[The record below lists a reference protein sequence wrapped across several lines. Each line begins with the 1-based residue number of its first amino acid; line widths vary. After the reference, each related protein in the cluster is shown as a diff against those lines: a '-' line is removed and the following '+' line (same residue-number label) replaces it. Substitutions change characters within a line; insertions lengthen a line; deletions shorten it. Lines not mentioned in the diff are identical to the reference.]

1 MDLSKL
7 LSVSG
12 KNGLFKMIAQSKN
25 AVIVESLID
34 KKRFPAYASDKISIL
49 EDINIYTNEKEIL
62 LKEVFQKIYDKES
75 GGLSINHKSDN
86 ETLKKYFEQVLPNYD
101 RDRVFVSD
109 IKKLINWYNILQKLD
124 MIKPDKKE
132 EKKQANDLI
141 EDAEIVEEDK

>member
-12 KNGLFKMIAQSKN
+12 KNGIFKMIAQSKN

-49 EDINIYTNEKEIL
+49 EDINIYTNEKEVL
-62 LKEVFQKIYDKES
+62 LKEVFQKIYNKES
-75 GGLSINHKSDN
+75 GRPSINHKSDN
-86 ETLKKYFEQVLPNYD
+86 ETLKKYFEQVLPDYD

-109 IKKLINWYNILQKLD
+109 IKKIIKWYNILQKLD
-124 MIKPDKKE
+124 MLKPDKKE
-132 EKKQANDLI
+132 EEKEVNEPI
-141 EDAEIVEEDK
+141 EDAEIVEEGK